1 MVYGSFQ
8 NHIFG
13 NGKNEVVPQIGM
25 GATQI
30 LWTDRHAYTIV
41 EISPSGKKII
51 VQRDKAHNTGG
62 HGSNDWTYERDEN
75 GIKCAVTLRKNGKWI
90 AKGES
95 LKHGSRFI
103 LNWRNENYDW
113 EF

>member
-13 NGKNEVVPQIGM
+13 NGKNEVVPEIGM
-25 GATQI
+25 GATEI
-30 LWTDRHAYTIV
+30 LWTDRYAWTIV
-41 EISPSGKKII
+41 AIPSPKTII

-62 HGSNDWTYERDEN
+62 HGSNAWTYERDEN
-75 GIKCAVTLRKNGKWI
+75 GIKCAVTLRKNGQWI
-90 AKGES
+90 VKGES
-95 LKHGSRFI
+95 LKNGIRFI
-103 LNWRNENYDW
+103 LNWRNAHYDW